1 MRTAGPQRGGGNT
14 KLQGWDRGRTGVKR
28 LRNGGLTCAIKEL
41 KDSDS
46 VGADVRRYLP
56 GNSIVAAFHILP
68 SLAFSV
74 FVFGGD
80 PQGKWRVAVQSVK
93 SRAAA
98 SSYYCVATERS
109 FLYTNNRAVWLNNW
123 HVAGTASCELQ

>member
-14 KLQGWDRGRTGVKR
+14 KLQGWDRGRTGIKR
-28 LRNGGLTCAIKEL
+28 LRNGGLACAIKEL

-46 VGADVRRYLP
+46 QRRYLP

-74 FVFGGD
+74 SVFGGD
-80 PQGKWRVAVQSVK
+80 PQGKWRVAVQIVE

-98 SSYYCVATERS
+98 SSYYCVATERT
-109 FLYTNNRAVWLNNW
+109 FLYTSNRAVWLNNW

>member
-28 LRNGGLTCAIKEL
+28 LRNGGLACAIKEL

-46 VGADVRRYLP
+46 QRRYLP
-56 GNSIVAAFHILP
+56 GNSIVAAFHTLT

-74 FVFGGD
+74 SVFGGD
-80 PQGKWRVAVQSVK
+80 PQGKWRVAVQIVK

-98 SSYYCVATERS
+98 SSYYCVATERT
-109 FLYTNNRAVWLNNW
+109 FLYTSNRAVWLNNW